1 MRSVLI
7 FYCKKGTG
15 MQTIEQQRA
24 FYRDLVLTI
33 LAYHGKLHGC
43 KSMKECFHNELV
55 LTEGRGVLKEI
66 DQVFRKEVGDYEEFN
81 EDRITEMLDQ
91 INQLGQAEEIDQ
103 LVDDPRRKLMRE
115 GLLTGALKRFI
126 HSGIPA
132 SYVIRGIAA
141 ALHYDRTDDEGA
153 VYVQTIIQQKG
164 VKEAAAELCSLTV
177 DEQTL
182 LMQIVRAYHRL
193 PLELEWQEKARRAY
207 ELGFENEKV
216 YKGCGQSVFAAV
228 GDVLGI
234 YDETTFR
241 AATGLSGGLGLI
253 GDAHCSAL
261 TGTCLIAGIL
271 YPRRREFFNGDRESK
286 YQCYD
291 IVQKMH
297 QHYLDQ
303 YGSVK
308 CYEVHRNLMGRPF
321 NLRDDVDKVEFEK
334 AGAHEFACTGVVG
347 RASQWVV
354 ELIGEKKIEEELNKI
369 FEV

>member
-1 MRSVLI
+1 MKTV
-7 FYCKKGTG
+7 
-15 MQTIEQQRA
+15 EQQKTFA
-24 FYRDLVLTI
+24 IELVKTVMAL
-33 LAYHGKLHGC
+33 HGKLRGC
-43 KSMKECFHNELV
+43 GSVQECYQNELV
-55 LTEGRGVLKEI
+55 LAEGRGAFKEI
-66 DQVFRKEVGDYEEFN
+66 GQALSKQGNDSAGFDDEHLAGMFDEVTRN
-81 EDRITEMLDQ
+81 
-91 INQLGQAEEIDQ
+91 GQAETVDQ
-103 LVDDPRRKLMRE
+103 VIGELFGKQAHE
-115 GLLTGALKRFI
+115 NLLTAALRQCVQTET
-126 HSGIPA
+126 PA
-132 SYVIRGIAA
+132 PHIVRGIAA
-141 ALHYDRTDDEGA
+141 ALHYDRADDNGA
-153 VYVQTIIQQKG
+153 LSMQKRIQKDG
-164 VKEAAAELCSLTV
+164 IKAAAAEV
-177 DEQTL
+177 FAMVGDETL
-182 LMQIVRAYHRL
+182 LKQVVRDYYRL
-193 PLELEWQEKARRAY
+193 PMELEWQEKAQRAY
-207 ELGFENEKV
+207 ELGFENEKT

-261 TGTCLIAGIL
+261 TGACLIAGIL

-334 AGAHEFACTGVVG
+334 AGAHEFACTGVVA

-354 ELIGEKKIEEELNKI
+354 ELIGEKKIEEELAKLAG
-369 FEV
+369 ELE